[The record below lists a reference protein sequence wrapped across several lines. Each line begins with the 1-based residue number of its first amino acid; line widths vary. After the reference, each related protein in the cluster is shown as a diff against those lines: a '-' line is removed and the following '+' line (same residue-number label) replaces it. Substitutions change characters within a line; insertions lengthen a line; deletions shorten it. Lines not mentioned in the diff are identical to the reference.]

1 MTTEELADSLGVARQ
16 TVNRWIRQKG
26 WKTEGINGV
35 KGGRAR
41 VICIDA
47 HVKEHIIS
55 LPAIR
60 NRRAVY
66 HVAESPSHYGVATSS
81 SLLPQIIDSLENMTT
96 VEQERL
102 RALLAREGLKVFSR
116 VSVLLNNR
124 HKKRQ
129 VTLPFFVLHEHYCWL
144 SRSAINPSAL
154 LIRATL
160 RDLPIA

>member
-47 HVKEHIIS
+47 YVKEHIIS

-102 RALLAREGLKVFSR
+102 HKLLAREGLQGFLTR
-116 VSVLLNNR
+116 LG
-124 HKKRQ
+124 
-129 VTLPFFVLHEHYCWL
+129 
-144 SRSAINPSAL
+144 
-154 LIRATL
+154 
-160 RDLPIA
+160 IAE